1 MNEYFYF
8 DVFLSGTPLGFSFIG
23 KEKDIEFLQ
32 KFYTTTG
39 DKEKEFLQIERKNND
54 IYYSFV
60 VYGIAS
66 KESRDGGLFN
76 LTLKITNGYFV
87 DVCLLYNKMSDIY
100 NKHILNN
107 IIRNDEYVI
116 DNFTKQTELHKRIET
131 IFCNLIRD
139 NKNYISPL
147 REIAIARNNN
157 SYKCNP
163 IDISIDLNKELLQN
177 YGLIKV
183 SSEYNTKN
191 TELKKLKALKDKEI
205 SEMKKQHDEHCKQ
218 LESKITVLEKDVE
231 KYQQHIQQNEN
242 LLNLLKG
249 IKEQLDNISKT
260 IFNNGENSN
269 NKTCQEMEHDNSND
283 SKKNGSNTD
292 DKSDSQK
299 VMFHHTNRK
308 QNLLIYC
315 VIIFCVIIFCIIL
328 VFRVEILS
336 SNIKELKPSINN
348 IENTYNN
355 DEQPLS
361 TVDTTSYIKD
371 STSTKTEP
379 KQDSTI
385 SDNKADSSNVD
396 TTQEQNMD
404 ETNNKDNKETKS
416 TTFFKQIDVAP
427 IIVIIII
434 IIVGILVWVYKIC
447 KK

>member
-1 MNEYFYF
+1 MNEDFCF
-8 DVFLSGTPLGFSFIG
+8 EVFLSGTPLGFSFIG
-23 KEKDIEFLQ
+23 EEKDGEFLQ
-32 KFYTTTG
+32 KFYTTTE

-60 VYGIAS
+60 VYDIANN
-66 KESRDGGLFN
+66 ESRDGGLFN

-131 IFCNLIRD
+131 LFYNLIRD

-147 REIAIARNNN
+147 MEITIARNNN

-183 SSEYNTKN
+183 SSEYNTKD

-205 SEMKKQHDEHCKQ
+205 SKMKKQHDEHCKQ
-218 LESKITVLEKDVE
+218 LESKITVLENNVE
-231 KYQQHIQQNEN
+231 RYQQYIQQSE
-242 LLNLLKG
+242 NLLKG
-249 IKEQLDNISKT
+249 IKEEKLDNSKT
-260 IFNNGENSN
+260 ILNNGENSN
-269 NKTCQEMEHDNSND
+269 NKTNKTCQGMGHDNSND
-283 SKKNGSNTD
+283 SKENGENTD
-292 DKSDSQK
+292 NKSNSLK
-299 VMFHHTNRK
+299 VISRLTNIV
-308 QNLLIYC
+308 IYC
-315 VIIFCVIIFCIIL
+315 IIIIFCIIL
-328 VFRVEILS
+328 LFQVRKLS
-336 SNIKELKPSINN
+336 SNIKELKLSINN

-404 ETNNKDNKETKS
+404 ETNNEDNKETKS
-416 TTFFKQIDVAP
+416 TTFFKQVVP
-427 IIVIIII
+427 IIGIIIII
-434 IIVGILVWVYKIC
+434 IIVGIRVLYFKAYK
-447 KK
+447 K

>member
-8 DVFLSGTPLGFSFIG
+8 EVFLSGTPLGFSFIG
-23 KEKDIEFLQ
+23 KEKDGEFLQ

-60 VYGIAS
+60 VCGIANN
-66 KESRDGGLFN
+66 ESRDGGLFN

-116 DNFTKQTELHKRIET
+116 DNFTKQTELRKRIET
-131 IFCNLIRD
+131 LFYNLIRD

-147 REIAIARNNN
+147 MEIAIARNNN

-183 SSEYNTKN
+183 SSEYNTKD
-191 TELKKLKALKDKEI
+191 TKLKKLKALKNKEI
-205 SEMKKQHDEHCKQ
+205 SEMKKQHDKHCKQ
-218 LESKITVLEKDVE
+218 LESKTTVLENDVE
-231 KYQQHIQQNEN
+231 KYQQRIQQNEN
-242 LLNLLKG
+242 LLKDINEK
-249 IKEQLDNISKT
+249 LDNISKT
-260 IFNNGENSN
+260 IFNNDENSN
-269 NKTCQEMEHDNSND
+269 NKANKTNQGMGQDNSND

-292 DKSDSQK
+292 DKSDSRK
-299 VMFHHTNRK
+299 VMFHHTNKK

-315 VIIFCVIIFCIIL
+315 IIIFCIIL
-328 VFRVEILS
+328 LFQVEKLS
-336 SNIKELKPSINN
+336 SNIKELKLSINN

-396 TTQEQNMD
+396 TAQEQNMD
-404 ETNNKDNKETKS
+404 ETNNEDNKETKS
-416 TTFFKQIDVAP
+416 TTFFKQIDVVL
-427 IIVIIII
+427 IIGIII
-434 IIVGILVWVYKIC
+434 IIVGIVILWFKAYK
-447 KK
+447 K